1 MLDKIRKWFTVG
13 VLSNNQLKMIAIAA
27 MTVDH
32 IGSYILKEFIILR
45 IIGRLAYPIFA
56 YMIAEGCTY
65 TKNRKKYLGMMAA
78 LAFAYQVVFFAVTK
92 SLHQCILVTFS
103 LSIALVYIID
113 YAKAKRN
120 TQSKALVL
128 LAFLAVFLMT
138 ETVPRHFK
146 SIGFDV
152 DYGFFGILVPIA
164 VYIVGSWRDKLFMFT
179 FSLVLLSGY
188 FGGIQWFSL
197 LTIPLLAIY
206 NERRGKANLK
216 HFFYIY
222 YPLHLVVI
230 YLIGFFV
237 R

>member
-1 MLDKIRKWFTVG
+1 MLDKIRKWFNVG
-13 VLSNNQLKMIAIAA
+13 VLSNNQLKMIAIVT

-32 IGSYILKEFIILR
+32 IGSYILKEFLILR

-56 YMIAEGCTY
+56 YMIAEGCKY
-65 TKNRKKYLGMMAA
+65 TKNRKKYLGMMSV
-78 LAFAYQVVFFAVTK
+78 LAFAYQTVFFAVTK

-103 LSIALVYIID
+103 LSIALIYIID
-113 YAKAKRN
+113 YARAKRS

-128 LAFLAVFLMT
+128 LAFLTVFLMT
-138 ETVPRHFK
+138 ETVPRHFNN
-146 SIGFDV
+146 IGFDV
-152 DYGFFGILVPIA
+152 DYRFFGVLVPIA
-164 VYIVGSWRDKLFMFT
+164 VYVVDSWRDKLFMFA
-179 FSLVLLSGY
+179 FSLVLLAGY

-197 LTIPLLAIY
+197 LTVPLLAVY

-216 HFFYIY
+216 YFFYIY
-222 YPLHLVVI
+222 YPLHLAVI